1 MMRMMFS
8 SRCARGRH
16 IEPPLPSEH
25 AFFLQ
30 SLAHCDNFWVV
41 DQQERKRHA
50 ANLGQRLQLTPI
62 PDKVLRPNVAPG
74 MEQAD
79 DLTGFG
85 INASDVRPLETVA
98 VNAGQGEV
106 IKSGCSAMLPRN
118 NVIDLERCGVKG
130 GGQSTVFA
138 ARCGALPNLPYEIG
152 VHLRYGAGR
161 CKARRPLDCMTA
173 SRFPTWI

>member
-1 MMRMMFS
+1 MVVHGVQTGRNLFGVPPLSSLPTQHGAGLYSPEMLATRPSPANWQSSQGEAAGLRMMSS

-25 AFFLQ
+25 ALFLQ
-30 SLAHCDNFWVV
+30 SLAHYDNFWVV

-50 ANLGQRLQLTPI
+50 ANLGQGLQLTAI

-85 INASDVRPLETVA
+85 IDSSDVRPLEPELA
-98 VNAGQGEV
+98 RQG
-106 IKSGCSAMLPRN
+106 KLSGEDQA
-118 NVIDLERCGVKG
+118 E
-130 GGQSTVFA
+130 
-138 ARCGALPNLPYEIG
+138 
-152 VHLRYGAGR
+152 
-161 CKARRPLDCMTA
+161 LD
-173 SRFPTWI
+173 S